1 MKNIAIALAAVAGFA
16 AAELASAQNVVA
28 PETATNITPVFEST
42 QRTECQAVPSGGG
55 WIGQALGGILG
66 AGVGSQVGKGT
77 GNSAAA
83 AAGAVLGAQAGA
95 AVTRD
100 GQGPGQRCQIVID
113 KRLTGYTLA
122 TDRNRAVFVPVSL
135 IDNYRP

>member
-16 AAELASAQNVVA
+16 AAGLASAQNVVA

-42 QRTECQAVPSGGG
+42 QRTECQTAPSGGG
-55 WIGQALGGILG
+55 WLGQALGGILG

-83 AAGAVLGAQAGA
+83 AAGGATFGAQAGGGNGNG
-95 AVTRD
+95 TTTQTCRD
-100 GQGPGQRCQIVID
+100 ITERT
-113 KRLTGYTLA
+113 LTGYTLRTA
-122 TDRNRAVFVPVSL
+122 GGRDVFVPLSL
-135 IDNYRP
+135 VQQFNNR